1 MNRLL
6 RHPVVALGILT
17 FLVVISV
24 VVFRLMT
31 GADPA
36 QRKAS
41 SPVVGTMIPIK
52 EDLDVY
58 LSYTADVLPNRI
70 VNVFSRVD
78 GYIAKLHVDK
88 GDFVKRNQLLIEIDH
103 TDYRHAVNQAK
114 ANLAAASAK
123 VAQQYA
129 VLRNATLTLD
139 RMKDLIQNQFVSQ
152 QDLDTAQVNV
162 DTAAAAL
169 EALQAQVKQMEVAL
183 AQAETNLAY
192 SYIRAPFAGYIAER
206 NLDVGAY
213 VTGTT
218 ASTSTLSRGILSL
231 HDIDTVRVLI
241 DVVEKDVPLIKIG
254 QKAELQTEAY
264 PGETFEGTVA
274 RMAQT
279 LNRAT
284 RAMPVEIDV
293 VNTDRRLKGGMFA
306 RVKVHVGTHRMAVQ
320 LPIDAVSRVEDAQY
334 VFVVHDGL
342 AQRTA
347 VEIGARNG
355 NWVEIT
361 NGLTGDE
368 EVIVSG
374 KDIVRDGAAV
384 QTHLLNPVKDER

>member
-1 MNRLL
+1 MSRFL
-6 RHPVVALGILT
+6 RHPIIALGVIL
-17 FLVVISV
+17 LIAVIGL
-24 VVFRLMT
+24 VVFRLGT

-36 QRKAS
+36 QRKVS
-41 SPVVGTMIPIK
+41 RPVVGTMVPIK

-58 LSYTADVLPNRI
+58 LSYTADVLPNQV

-88 GDFVKRNQLLIEIDH
+88 GDFVKRHQLLIEIDH
-103 TDYRHAVNQAK
+103 TDYRHAVDQAK

-123 VAQQYA
+123 VAQQRA

-139 RMKDLIQNQFVSQ
+139 RMKALIQDQFVSQ

-162 DTAAAAL
+162 DAAAAAL
-169 EALQAQVKQMEVAL
+169 ESLQAQVKQMEVAL

-206 NLDVGAY
+206 NLDEGAY

-241 DVVEKDVPLIKIG
+241 DVVEKEVPLIRIG
-254 QKAELQTEAY
+254 QKAELRTEAY
-264 PGETFEGTVA
+264 PEEAFEGTVA
-274 RMAQT
+274 RVAQT

-293 VNTDRRLKGGMFA
+293 VNADRRLKGGMFA

-334 VFVVHDGL
+334 VFIVRDGL
-342 AQRTA
+342 ARRTA
-347 VEIGARNG
+347 VETGARNG

-361 NGLTGDE
+361 DGLVGDE

-384 QTHLLNPVKDER
+384 QTQPLKPLKGEG